1 MQLLALTVVPVMILL
16 LTISF
21 ISLALHQ
28 QAMRN
33 LVGER
38 DERSVRAAA
47 AAIQEQLN
55 HRAAAIRGLSLRV
68 MAAED
73 PTSALA
79 ESAFLAHD
87 FEGGFAVFG
96 SNGELLATFPESVPF
111 WQLSTIRQHLSL
123 LAPTAV
129 PQFFPTFTDP
139 FNNGHIML
147 VAAQPE
153 NGPITI
159 GAFFPDSLGRDVLG
173 DIVNVGDPAA
183 VLLTDANGNILYQ
196 LGEWLEMETAV
207 TQYPGIRD
215 ALRGDSGATYLNTEH
230 GEHVIAFSPIA
241 PVNWALIIEEPWQVV
256 TDPLLRASAF
266 SPIILAPAILIA
278 AVALWFGLRK
288 IVQPLQKLEQQA
300 TQLGWGDFD
309 AITEPVGGIAEIRSL
324 QTELAHMAR
333 KVQAAQQG
341 LRGYLG
347 AITTGQEEERQ
358 RLARELHDDTIQSLI
373 GLNQQL
379 QLAQL
384 ETADPAIQTRLAKM
398 EQMATAMIADIR
410 RFIRALRPIY
420 LEDLG
425 LVAALNMLAHDVSQE
440 NGIAV
445 SFETKGPPL
454 RLPPEAE
461 LSLYRITQEGLSNI
475 IRHAKANSALLQL
488 CFTQDEIILTIS
500 DNGCGFSVPVSPAE
514 MAPSGHY
521 GLLGMQ
527 ERAELIGA
535 RLTIESKIGTGT
547 RLTVV
552 MPINKVPHSH
562 HAAGK
567 RPFFMPTSRKK

>member
-1 MQLLALTVVPVMILL
+1 MILL
-16 LTISF
+16 LAISF
-21 ISLALHQ
+21 VSLSLHQ
-28 QAMRN
+28 QAMRS

-38 DERSVRAAA
+38 DERAVRAAA

-55 HRAAAIRGLSLRV
+55 HRAAAVRGLSLRV

-73 PTSALA
+73 PYTALE

-87 FEGGFAVFG
+87 FEGGFAVFSADG
-96 SNGELLATFPESVPF
+96 QLLAAFPESSPF
-111 WQLSTIRQHLSL
+111 WQLSVVQQRLSL

-129 PQFFPTFTDP
+129 SQFFPVFTDP
-139 FNNGHIML
+139 FSNGHIML

-153 NGPITI
+153 NGLITI

-183 VLLTDANGNILYQ
+183 VLLTDTNGNILYQ
-196 LGEWLEMETAV
+196 LGEWSEMETAV

-215 ALRGDSGATYLNTEH
+215 ALRGDSGATYLDTEN

-241 PVNWALIIEEPWQVV
+241 PVNWALVIEEPWQAV

-278 AVALWFGLRK
+278 AVALWFGLRQV
-288 IVQPLQKLEQQA
+288 VQPLQKLEQQA
-300 TQLGWGDFD
+300 TQLGWGDFN
-309 AITEPVGGIAEIRSL
+309 AITAPVGGIEEIRRL
-324 QTELAHMAR
+324 QTELAHMAH

-347 AITTGQEEERQ
+347 AITTGQEEERR

-373 GLNQQL
+373 GLNQRL

-384 ETADPAIQTRLAKM
+384 ETADPTIQTRLAEM
-398 EQMATAMIADIR
+398 EQMATAMIAGVR
-410 RFIRALRPIY
+410 RFIRDLRPIY

-440 NGIAV
+440 NDIAV
-445 SFETKGPPL
+445 SFETTGSPF
-454 RLPPEAE
+454 RLPPEVE
-461 LSLYRITQEGLSNI
+461 LSLYRIAQEGLSNI
-475 IRHAKANSALLQL
+475 IRHAEANSARLQL
-488 CFTQDEIILTIS
+488 CFTQDEIILTVS
-500 DNGCGFSVPVSPAE
+500 DNGRGFNIPDSPAE
-514 MAPSGHY
+514 MTPSGHY
-521 GLLGMQ
+521 GLLGMH

-535 RLTIESKIGTGT
+535 RLTIDSKPGEGTK
-547 RLTVV
+547 LTVT
-552 MPINKVPHSH
+552 MPVNKSDDQLL
-562 HAAGK
+562 G
-567 RPFFMPTSRKK
+567 